1 MPLDLDL
8 LRAITRQA
16 NGLASAA
23 GALIGPPIES
33 GKVRKI
39 YGLIISNPDV
49 GPVTI
54 GIFRGDVTTPIAP
67 PAEPLS
73 GPLVIPTGLPP
84 FTLFGGADLKTPIF
98 TVRPTEDP
106 DGDPDLVTLNEVR
119 VAQVGGVSF
128 ANILYLYYD
137 EDA

>member
-1 MPLDLDL
+1 MPLDPDL

-16 NGLASAA
+16 NGLASLA
-23 GALIGPPIES
+23 GTVIGPAIAS

-39 YGLIISNPDV
+39 YGLIISNPDA

-54 GIFRGDVTTPIAP
+54 GIFRGDVTTPLF
-67 PAEPLS
+67 ESLS
-73 GPLVIPTGLPP
+73 GPLVIPTGLAPVTI
-84 FTLFGGADLKTPIF
+84 FNGANIKTPLF

-106 DGDPDLVTLNEVR
+106 DGDPDLVKENEVR
-119 VAQVGGVSF
+119 VAQVGGVAF